1 MPSTYSPNLRLEL
14 IGSGEQQNVWGNT
27 TNNNLGTLIEN
38 AIAGWVSL
46 STMTDANYT
55 LIALDG
61 ANDQAR
67 SMMINIPA
75 TVTLT
80 APRNLIAPA
89 VPKMYVIK
97 NASTGGF
104 AVGIYNGT
112 GLGVYVPNGTTR
124 VVISDGTDFFYAG
137 AYELEILTRAG
148 TIAEVE
154 LK

>member
-38 AIAGWVSL
+38 AISGFVSIRMPD
-46 STMTDANYT
+46 SNYT
-55 LIALDG
+55 LTALDG
-61 ANDQAR
+61 ANDEAR
-67 SMMINIPA
+67 SMSIWLEPFF
-75 TVTLT
+75 TLT

-89 VPKMYVIK
+89 VPKVYIIA
-97 NASTGGF
+97 NATDGGF
-104 AVGIYNGT
+104 AVGISNGT
-112 GLGVYVPNGTTR
+112 GLGVYIPNGTTR
-124 VVISDGTDFFYAG
+124 VVFSNGTDFFYAG

-148 TIAEVE
+148 TIAEVG